1 MVFQSGG
8 RFLITCIFY
17 HGDRHTSAWNGNDT
31 LTNCN
36 KVEHAK
42 ISKYNSKQSQ
52 ESKNFEN
59 PPPSAPLAAI
69 FRFGH
74 FLTQMPYFQTCFS
87 SNSDM

>member
-1 MVFQSGG
+1 MKTEMKQH
-8 RFLITCIFY
+8 IFALKM
-17 HGDRHTSAWNGNDT
+17 HTSAWNGNDT

-59 PPPSAPLAAI
+59 PPPSALLAAI

>member
-1 MVFQSGG
+1 M
-8 RFLITCIFY
+8 L
-17 HGDRHTSAWNGNDT
+17 TSAWNGNDT

-59 PPPSAPLAAI
+59 PPTSARLAAI

-74 FLTQMPYFQTCFS
+74 ILTQMPYFQTCFS
-87 SNSDM
+87 SSSDM